1 MISILSETW
10 AGEHIVPSEYALVL
24 SHCRYGSSYMLTFCA
39 FLLLYGRVYTFYS
52 PKWIFMTSIGIF
64 ELGSAVSGASPTST
78 GFIIGR
84 AITGL
89 GSAGMIN
96 GAIIVMF
103 HIIPLAKR
111 PTWTAGFGSIMGISS
126 VVGPLLGGAFTQK
139 VIHYACTSAYVPE
152 GQTDKRGRFRGAGA
166 FTSIS
171 RSEPSLLSS

>member
-1 MISILSETW
+1 
-10 AGEHIVPSEYALVL
+10 
-24 SHCRYGSSYMLTFCA
+24 MLTFCA

-52 PKWIFMTSIGIF
+52 PKWVFMTSIGIF
-64 ELGSAVSGASPTST
+64 ELGSAVSGATPTST

-89 GSAGMIN
+89 GSAGMMN

-111 PTWTAGFGSIMGISS
+111 PTWTAGFGSIMGISV

-139 VIHYACTSAYVPE
+139 VSYLIETLHVCFE
-152 GQTDKRGRFRGAGA
+152 G
-166 FTSIS
+166 
-171 RSEPSLLSS
+171 RS